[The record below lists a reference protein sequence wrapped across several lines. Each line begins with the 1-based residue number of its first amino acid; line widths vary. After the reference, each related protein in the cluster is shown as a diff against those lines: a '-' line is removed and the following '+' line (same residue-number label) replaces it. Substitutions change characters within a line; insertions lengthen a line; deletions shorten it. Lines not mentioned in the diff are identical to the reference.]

1 MCDIP
6 QLPCCVT
13 YSIPNSASN
22 LSNIHEVVYEV
33 PDYTATIA
41 VGRCCYLYGKPLGP
55 FVWEGARANCR
66 PFIRNRKSCHKF
78 PQTGK
83 FVNPRGLPKFQ
94 K

>member
-41 VGRCCYLYGKPLGP
+41 VGRCCYLYRKPLRP
-55 FVWEGARANCR
+55 FVWEGARANTIDNIIKGTHAHC
-66 PFIRNRKSCHKF
+66 PLHK
-78 PQTGK
+78 K
-83 FVNPRGLPKFQ
+83 
-94 K
+94 